1 VLKVQYIVP
10 MNAINYSDLR
20 KNLKKYMDQVYDDH
34 DPLIV
39 TRKDDQ
45 NLVLLSIEDYN
56 SLIETSYLL
65 STNKNANRLLSSL
78 EHARSGKLSKKALL
92 S

>member
-1 VLKVQYIVP
+1 MQFLGPESLDIVSKVQYIVP

-56 SLIETSYLL
+56 SLIETK
-65 STNKNANRLLSSL
+65 TKF
-78 EHARSGKLSKKALL
+78 
-92 S
+92 

>member
-1 VLKVQYIVP
+1 
-10 MNAINYSDLR
+10 MNSINYSDLR
-20 KNLKKYMDQVYDDH
+20 KNLKKYLDQVYDDH

-65 STNKNANRLLSSL
+65 STKKNANRLLSSL